1 MSLPYEDM
9 LRWFE
14 GEVRGQTGSAVGGAV
29 GGYPGSVRGREIA
42 MGLNVNPW
50 MPKWTPPRL
59 AVVNDAG
66 EEVGTVGLWANDG
79 TLVDPVTGEPMDA
92 ASVERAARLL
102 LGDTIDGAG
111 GMSKIFLDSVLG
123 DMSGVGQAAL
133 GGAPDE
139 RLADATGLGTSDDPS
154 WSMRFEFDDGR
165 SRTDAAPARTAP
177 TRSAPAPQPSLLEVL
192 GRMYGDHMVP
202 APPEPPS
209 IFDASVYGTG
219 APAGSV
225 LVPSAGSAGVPAG
238 SAGVPAGSPF
248 VAPPPPGATS
258 APSGSVIT
266 APRATGAS
274 GAGALYSPPAAPP
287 RDPLRELWP
296 PTPAGSL
303 DELFD
308 AVTPGRPQLPRGSPG
323 APRGGGDDPNDLGDL
338 DRWAFD
344 LGLLGAL
351 EAIPELLQATAK
363 QMARNALYLTP
374 VGIPLAVEDI
384 GDLIEEVSEAAD
396 RNGGGV
402 PGLLDALNER
412 FNPLAGL
419 VRNTVEAVEAAED
432 KDARKLGNRMF
443 KLGIEVL
450 GMVGMLRGGG
460 KGAAAGGG
468 RGRTTPTGQRGQKP
482 TGPRT
487 PVSAKDMA
495 NQESL
500 IMENSAA
507 DILADH
513 GYKVRQNPLGV
524 TKKGPDGVKR
534 PDYDI
539 EDGQIFDHYG
549 PKPDKPRSIAT
560 TLREKIEKKQARRF
574 VLDMRRNNLSISQV
588 IEQFTNYPIAQLE
601 EIIVITKDGDV
612 VPIWPPD

>member
-1 MSLPYEDM
+1 MVDDK
-9 LRWFE
+9 
-14 GEVRGQTGSAVGGAV
+14 G
-29 GGYPGSVRGREIA
+29 
-42 MGLNVNPW
+42 
-50 MPKWTPPRL
+50 K
-59 AVVNDAG
+59 
-66 EEVGTVGLWANDG
+66 EVGTIGLWSGDG

-111 GMSKIFLDSVLG
+111 GMSKVFLDRVLG

-165 SRTDAAPARTAP
+165 SRTDAVPARTAP

-238 SAGVPAGSPF
+238 SAGALAGSPF
-248 VAPPPPGATS
+248 VAPPPPGAAS
-258 APSGSVIT
+258 APSRGVIT

-303 DELFD
+303 DELFE

-323 APRGGGDDPNDLGDL
+323 APRGGGGDDPNDQGDL

-351 EAIPELLQATAK
+351 EAIPELLEATAK

-374 VGIPLAVEDI
+374 LGLPLAAEDI
-384 GDLIEEVSEAAD
+384 SDLIDELGEAAD

-443 KLGIEVL
+443 KLGFEVL
-450 GMVGMLRGGG
+450 GMAAMLRGGG
-460 KGAAAGGG
+460 KRSGEPGRTKPGNLPSLKQLKIDMSHIESGHIKGGHRLQQGAKKDVFPETMSEKQIEAAVREAYQNGTRIKTQSDPESTRVLVEGTGGG
-468 RGRTTPTGQRGQKP
+468 MTIRMWVNLTERIIETAWPQYKQR
-482 TGPRT
+482 
-487 PVSAKDMA
+487 
-495 NQESL
+495 
-500 IMENSAA
+500 
-507 DILADH
+507 
-513 GYKVRQNPLGV
+513 
-524 TKKGPDGVKR
+524 
-534 PDYDI
+534 
-539 EDGQIFDHYG
+539 
-549 PKPDKPRSIAT
+549 
-560 TLREKIEKKQARRF
+560 AR
-574 VLDMRRNNLSISQV
+574 
-588 IEQFTNYPIAQLE
+588 
-601 EIIVITKDGDV
+601 
-612 VPIWPPD
+612 